1 MAQLGEC
8 CSNATILLI
17 PLHSARGTCLAAGA
31 SSSIM
36 TFTIVSRFGI
46 SLGVL
51 HEYFAERERDAEMR
65 FN

>member
-1 MAQLGEC
+1 MAQVGES
-8 CSNATILLI
+8 CSNARKLLI

-46 SLGVL
+46 SLGGRD
-51 HEYFAERERDAEMR
+51 EYFAERERDAEMR